1 MKLILAVVHNDDAPI
16 VTSEL
21 NKAGYHSTK
30 IASTGG
36 FLSSGN
42 TTFITGVEDEQVE
55 GVVALISENSKK
67 RSQYVPTNVY
77 PALSHTANTGATAK
91 IQTGGATIFV
101 LNVEQFIRV

>member
-21 NKAGYHSTK
+21 NKAGFHSTK

-42 TTFITGVEDEQVE
+42 TTFITGVEDEKVNE
-55 GVVALISENSKK
+55 VIELISENSKK

-77 PALSHTANTGATAK
+77 PALSASSTVGTTAK

-101 LNVEQFIRV
+101 LNVENFIQV

>member
-1 MKLILAVVHNDDAPI
+1 MKLIFAIVHNDDAPI

-21 NKAGYHSTK
+21 NSAGFHSTK

-42 TTFITGVEDEQVE
+42 TTFITGVEDTQVND
-55 GVVALISENSKK
+55 VINLISENCKV
-67 RSQYVPTNVY
+67 RTQHVPVNIY
-77 PALSHTANTGATAK
+77 PTLNAATAGATVQ

-101 LNVEQFIRV
+101 LNVENFIQV

>member
-21 NKAGYHSTK
+21 NRSGFHSTK

-42 TTFITGVEDEQVE
+42 TTFITGVEDGQVE
-55 GVVALISENSKK
+55 EVVKLISENSKR

-77 PALSHTANTGATAK
+77 PALNPTAAVGSTAK

-101 LNVEQFIRV
+101 LNVENFIRV

>member
-21 NKAGYHSTK
+21 NKAGFHSTK

-42 TTFITGVEDEQVE
+42 TTFITGVEDGTVDE
-55 GVVALISENSKK
+55 VVKLISENSKK

-77 PALSHTANTGATAK
+77 PALSATSPAGGTAK

-101 LNVEQFIRV
+101 LNVENFIQV

>member
-21 NKAGYHSTK
+21 NKANYHCTK

-36 FLSSGN
+36 FLSNGN
-42 TTFITGVEDEQVE
+42 TTFITGVEDEEVE
-55 GVVALISENSKK
+55 AVIGIISDNSKT

-77 PALSHTANTGATAK
+77 PTLGTTTGHATAK
-91 IQTGGATIFV
+91 VKTGGATIFV
-101 LNVEQFIRV
+101 LNVEQFLHI

>member
-21 NKAGYHSTK
+21 NKSGFHSTK

-42 TTFITGVEDEQVE
+42 TTFITGVDDNAVDD
-55 GVVALISENSKK
+55 VVKIISENSKK
-67 RSQYVPTNVY
+67 RSQYVPTDIY
-77 PALSHTANTGATAK
+77 PNLGQTGGASAK

-101 LNVEQFIRV
+101 LNVESFIQV